1 MKLFFCL
8 VFCGLNVFG
17 LAQNQRISLQIGISQ
32 YPAASGW
39 PSIHGLN
46 DLDLLGGVFHQQ
58 GFAVRQLRESEASLE
73 GIRRALDQLY
83 ADAQFGAVV
92 HLHFSTHGQQM
103 VDNNRDEFDGFDE
116 ALIPFN
122 APVRPIPG
130 QRMELHLRDDELQ
143 QRIIALREKI
153 GSKGVVWITLD
164 ACHSGTATRLTGNFR
179 GTITPYDAKPSKHIA
194 PDFQLLDAH
203 STVKEE
209 NLAALV
215 IFSATTAQELNQEYY
230 APNGKLHG
238 SLSFALAQCLSEP
251 DFSPYVHSF
260 FDRIRFRL
268 AVIAPNQ
275 TPQLE
280 TTSNIQLWQKEHKN
294 ERTFLPIVKVWDA
307 QTVMIGAGYLNG
319 LYLGAEVILYAED
332 TKQVLGTGKISDV
345 TMQEAQIELLQG
357 IPAAQLL
364 KSLVSLE
371 RTPKNFQALRVKLQA
386 DIPFCQQLR
395 QLIQSETGIVE
406 VNDYPQLIVAQVNQ
420 GYQLVLPDGNV
431 IYKLDTKQDVAR
443 NAKDLFNVGI
453 LPRMKAHFLRQIE
466 MDELGVVFRAVFY
479 TNQNGA
485 FQPCPI
491 TPIFKIGES
500 FRLELT
506 NTGGQNCY
514 FHLLDIQSND
524 LISTIV
530 PTHNPYS
537 KPGDWIIKA
546 GETKLLEPTWR
557 ITPPAGTETIKI
569 LVSNQPIDLSGLL
582 GGDQGVSR
590 GITSLFKH
598 SISGQAM
605 TALGGQAALSVQT
618 IVITVK
624 GN

>member
-8 VFCGLNVFG
+8 VFCSLGVLG

-39 PSIHGLN
+39 PAIHGLN
-46 DLDLLGGVFHQQ
+46 DLDLLSGVFQQQ

-83 ADAQFGAVV
+83 VDTQNGALV
-92 HLHFSTHGQQM
+92 HLHFSTHGQQI
-103 VDNNRDEFDGFDE
+103 VDNNQDEFDGYDE

-122 APVRPIPG
+122 APVRPMPG
-130 QRMELHLRDDELQ
+130 QQMEFHLRDDELQ
-143 QRIIALREKI
+143 RRIIALREKI
-153 GSKGVVWITLD
+153 GPKGLVWITLD

-179 GTITPYDAKPSKHIA
+179 GTIAPYDAKPSKRIA
-194 PDFQLLDAH
+194 PDLQALDVH

-209 NLAALV
+209 LLAALV

-230 APNGKLHG
+230 APNGKFHG
-238 SLSFALAQCLSEP
+238 PLSFALAQCLSEP
-251 DFSPYVHSF
+251 GFSLYVHSF
-260 FDRIRFRL
+260 FDRIRFRFAAL
-268 AVIAPNQ
+268 APNQ

-280 TTSNIQLWQKEHKN
+280 TSSNIQLWQKEPKSEH
-294 ERTFLPIVKVWDA
+294 TFLPIIKVWDA

-319 LYLGAEVILYAED
+319 LYAGAEVILYAGD
-332 TKQVLGTGKISDV
+332 TKQVLGAGKISDV
-345 TMQEAQIELLQG
+345 AMQEAHIELFQP

-386 DIPFCQQLR
+386 DVPFCQQLR
-395 QLIQSETGIVE
+395 QLMRSETGLVE
-406 VNDYPQLIVAQVNQ
+406 VNDYPQLIVTQLNQ
-420 GYQLVLPDGNV
+420 GYQLVLPDGKA
-431 IYKLDTKQDVAR
+431 IYKQDTKPDVER
-443 NAKDLFNVGI
+443 SAKEVFNVGI

-466 MDELGVVFRAVFY
+466 MDELGVVFRVVFY
-479 TNQNGA
+479 TNPNGV

-491 TPIFKIGES
+491 TPMFRIGES

-506 NTGGQNCY
+506 NTGRQNCY

-546 GETKLLEPTWR
+546 GESKLLEPTWR
-557 ITPPAGTETIKI
+557 ITPPTGTETIKI
-569 LVSNQPIDLSGLL
+569 LVSNQPIDLSGLFS
-582 GGDQGVSR
+582 GGQGLSR
-590 GITSLFKH
+590 GITSSFKQ
-598 SISGQAM
+598 SIAGQAI
-605 TALGGQAALSVQT
+605 TALGSQAALSVQT

-624 GN
+624 Q